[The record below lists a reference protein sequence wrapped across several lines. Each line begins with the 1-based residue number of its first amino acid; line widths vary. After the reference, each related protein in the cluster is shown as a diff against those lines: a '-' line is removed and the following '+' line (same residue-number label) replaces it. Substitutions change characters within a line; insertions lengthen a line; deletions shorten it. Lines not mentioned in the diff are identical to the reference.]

1 MAETTFYC
9 AIEIEILFNKE
20 RLKRKAEHTNR
31 VENDEMSDIGRLKCI
46 ITSEKSG

>member
-20 RLKRKAEHTNR
+20 RLTRKAEYNI
-31 VENDEMSDIGRLKCI
+31 ELKNDEMSDIGRLKYI